1 MRSYKVLEIEE
12 AEKIRKLR
20 PPELRGINEKARTIE
35 HVITTDS
42 PDRDGDIIEAD
53 GWDLKEF
60 EENPVVLF
68 GHRHDEEPIARNIEI
83 KTIENGLQAVTQF
96 PPEGI
101 HERADRLFE
110 LNKLGFIRSWSVGFL
125 PIEAGPREHGKGIH
139 FRKQKLLEY
148 SNVPIPSNM
157 EAVNLAVSK
166 GLVTAKD
173 LEVLGWPK
181 GGLISPE
188 VRFLNFPGCDI
199 SREFFD
205 TLTVTQKGPTQEIIQ
220 EEFSK
225 QTLAIAFEMENQRL
239 EEALRK
245 ISGARA

>member
-1 MRSYKVLEIEE
+1 MRSYKVLGIEE

-20 PPELRGINEKARTIE
+20 PPELRGIDENARTIE
-35 HVITTDS
+35 HIISTDS

-83 KTIENGLQAVTQF
+83 KVMENGLKAVTQF

-125 PIEAGPREHGKGIH
+125 PIEAEPREDSKGIR
-139 FRKQKLLEY
+139 FRKQKLFEY
-148 SNVPIPSNM
+148 SNVPIPANA

-166 GLVTAKD
+166 GLVTEKD
-173 LEVLGWPK
+173 LEILGWTKIQGHSHDGATADGPMV
-181 GGLISPE
+181 I
-188 VRFLNFPGCDI
+188 I
-199 SREFFD
+199 
-205 TLTVTQKGPTQEIIQ
+205 LT
-220 EEFSK
+220 EFSNR
-225 QTLAIAFEMENQRL
+225 TNIMALEAESQRL
-239 EEALRK
+239 GHAFRK
-245 ISGARA
+245 ASGTRA

>member
-20 PPELRGINEKARTIE
+20 PPELRGIDENARTIE
-35 HVITTDS
+35 HIISTDS

-60 EENPVVLF
+60 KENPVVLF

-83 KTIENGLQAVTQF
+83 KVIENGLKAVTQF

-125 PIEAGPREHGKGIH
+125 PIEAEPREHGKGIH

-148 SNVPIPSNM
+148 SNVPIPANA

-166 GLVTAKD
+166 GLVTEKD
-173 LEVLGWPK
+173 LEILGWTK
-181 GGLISPE
+181 GGLIQAPAIAPE
-188 VRFLNFPGCDI
+188 PLLESF
-199 SREFFD
+199 S
-205 TLTVTQKGPTQEIIQ
+205 EIIQ

-225 QTLAIAFEMENQRL
+225 LTIATAFEMESQHLRD
-239 EEALRK
+239 ALRK
-245 ISGARA
+245 ASGARA

>member
-1 MRSYKVLEIEE
+1 MRSYKILEKEE
-12 AEKIRKLR
+12 AEKIRLLR
-20 PPELRGINEKARTIE
+20 PPELRGINENSRTIE
-35 HVITTDS
+35 HIITTAT

-53 GWDLKEF
+53 GWDLTEF
-60 EENPVVLF
+60 RENPVVLF

-83 KTIENGLQAVTQF
+83 KAIENGLQAVTQF

-125 PIEAGPREHGKGIH
+125 PIEAGPREDDKGIH

-148 SNVPIPSNM
+148 SNVPIPANT

-173 LEVLGWPK
+173 LEILGWQTCQGEASRSPK
-181 GGLISPE
+181 GS
-188 VRFLNFPGCDI
+188 
-199 SREFFD
+199 
-205 TLTVTQKGPTQEIIQ
+205 TLSEIIQ
-220 EEFSK
+220 TEFSK
-225 QTLAIAFEMENQRL
+225 QTIAMALEAESQRL
-239 EEALRK
+239 GVALRK
-245 ISGARA
+245 ASGGRA